1 MSVEKGIAMQWR
13 NSEERYGAV
22 AQFLHW
28 SMFAVI
34 ALQLIGGQLMDEL
47 PKKTAIRGFAYDAHE
62 TLGLVLLG
70 LVFLRIAWKIANPAP
85 AETGPAWQKLAARA
99 AHGLLYA
106 LLVAIPVVGY
116 VLVVAKGHDA
126 AFFAWDVPS
135 LLGKDEPLAKLAK
148 GAHEWLSNVLIAIVA
163 VHAGAALWHHLVAR
177 DGVLRRMLPH
187 GRAGERIGYR
197 H

>member
-1 MSVEKGIAMQWR
+1 MQWR

-28 SMFAVI
+28 GMFAVI
-34 ALQLIGGQLMDEL
+34 ALQLIAGELMDEL
-47 PKKTAIRGFAYDAHE
+47 PKPSAIRGLAYDAHE

-85 AETGPAWQKLAARA
+85 ADGGAAWQKLAARM
-99 AHGLLYA
+99 AHGLMYA

-116 VLVVAKGHDA
+116 VTVVAKGHHA

-135 LLGKDEPLAKLAK
+135 LFAKDAPLGKLAEDAHGWLAN
-148 GAHEWLSNVLIAIVA
+148 LLIAIVA
-163 VHAGAALWHHLVAR
+163 AHAGAALWHHLIAR
-177 DGVLRRMLPH
+177 DGVLRRMLPV
-187 GRAGERIGYR
+187 GRAGAGIGLR

>member
-1 MSVEKGIAMQWR
+1 MSVVKGIAMQWR
-13 NSEERYGAV
+13 NSEDRYGTV

-28 SMFAVI
+28 AMFAVI
-34 ALQLIGGQLMDEL
+34 VLQLIGGQVMDEL

-62 TLGLVLLG
+62 TLGFVLLG
-70 LVFLRIAWKIANPAP
+70 LVFLRLAWKIANPAP
-85 AETGPAWQKLAARA
+85 ADNGPTWQRLAARA

-135 LLGKDEPLAKLAK
+135 LLGKDEPLGKLAED
-148 GAHEWLSNVLIAIVA
+148 AHEWLANLLIALVA
-163 VHAGAALWHHLVAR
+163 LHAGAALWHHLVAR
-177 DGVLRRMLPH
+177 DGVLRRMLPRRRSD
-187 GRAGERIGYR
+187 GQMGYR

>member
-1 MSVEKGIAMQWR
+1 MQWR

-34 ALQLIGGQLMDEL
+34 ALQLIGGQLMGEL

-70 LVFLRIAWKIANPAP
+70 LVFLRIVWKIVNPAP
-85 AETGPAWQKLAARA
+85 AVTGPTWQKLAAHA

-116 VLVVAKGHDA
+116 VMVVAKGHAA
-126 AFFAWDVPS
+126 AFFAWDMPS
-135 LLGKDEPLAKLAK
+135 LLGKDEPLGKLMED
-148 GAHEWLSNVLIAIVA
+148 AHEWLANLLIAIVA
-163 VHAGAALWHHLVAR
+163 LHAGAALWHHLVAR
-177 DGVLRRMLPH
+177 DGVLRRMLPR
-187 GRAGERIGYR
+187 GRRDQRLGYR